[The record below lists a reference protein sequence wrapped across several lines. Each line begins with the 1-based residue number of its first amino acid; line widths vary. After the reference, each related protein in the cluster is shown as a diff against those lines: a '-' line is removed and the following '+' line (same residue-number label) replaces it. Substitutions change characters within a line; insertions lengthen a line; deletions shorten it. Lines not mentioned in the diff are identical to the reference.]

1 MIFAQRERFAR
12 DGFADMTE
20 LIPPNVR
27 AGVAA
32 EVTAALDA
40 HSVRRDVRIAV
51 TGGTPRR
58 YRVADRDT
66 LAAACPKT
74 AALYRSPHLLT
85 LIGLVAGQPVVPV
98 PYVAEELIATRLE
111 RAGDTHGWH
120 WDDYAFALV
129 WVLRAPAAC
138 DGATLEY
145 ITGVPWRKTDPA
157 VEAILAEREPVRTH
171 VASGTLY
178 LLRTDTTLHRV
189 TPLLRDVRRDA
200 LCFSYAATADIHRT
214 VTHESLETILS
225 GMSSRAKRP

>member
-1 MIFAQRERFAR
+1 VIFALRERFAR

-27 AGVAA
+27 AGVVA

-40 HSVRRDVRIAV
+40 HSVRRDVRVAV

-58 YRVADRDT
+58 YRVAGRDT
-66 LAAACPKT
+66 LAAACPVT
-74 AALYRSPHLLT
+74 ARVYRSADLLT
-85 LIGLVAGQPVVPV
+85 LVGAVAGEPVVPV

-111 RAGDTHGWH
+111 LAGDTHGWH

-129 WVLRAPAAC
+129 WVLCAPGAR
-138 DGATLEY
+138 DGAALEY
-145 ITGVPWRKTDPA
+145 ITGVPWCKGAPN
-157 VEAILAEREPVRTH
+157 VEAILAEREPVRAPI
-171 VASGTLY
+171 ASGTLY

-189 TPLLRDVRRDA
+189 TPLERDVRRDA
-200 LCFSYAATADIHRT
+200 LCFSYAAAAEIDRP

-225 GMSSRAKRP
+225 G